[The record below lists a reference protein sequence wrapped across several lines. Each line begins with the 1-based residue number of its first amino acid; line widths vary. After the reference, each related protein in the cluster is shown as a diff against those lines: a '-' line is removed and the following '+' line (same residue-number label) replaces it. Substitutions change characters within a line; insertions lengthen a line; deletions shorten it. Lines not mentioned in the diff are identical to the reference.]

1 LAGLAPSQGQDS
13 PASAHVPGPIVT
25 DRPTVTNSSVVVPSG
40 SLQTE
45 NGILETNSKGQSISD
60 GSETL
65 VRFGLVTKT
74 ELRLTVLDYY
84 YNLNTGGGR
93 GSGFGDLTFGV

>member
-1 LAGLAPSQGQDS
+1 VLS
-13 PASAHVPGPIVT
+13 
-25 DRPTVTNSSVVVPSG
+25 VPSE

-45 NGILETNSKGQSISD
+45 NRILETNSKGQSIFD

-65 VRFGLVTKT
+65 VRFGLATKT
-74 ELRLTVLDYY
+74 ALRLTVPDYY

-93 GSGFGDLTFGV
+93 GSGFGDLTLGVKVQLGPTPGGFDVSATEFLSFPTGA